1 MASKTTSTVISTRP
15 LSALEMDNVLSAI
28 GAELFARGYQPQLH
42 SRNLLEYRRQ
52 LKRRKYA
59 QAIVRV
65 ADLPVEFTGEEGGPE
80 EIVAGHAFGVSATP
94 DVAGV
99 IAGLLQPYE
108 ETTESLISRSSS
120 LLVGRTFVKKVPDV
134 ECDHCGTKQVVT
146 VPVKIDR
153 IEGTRGYGPGGCV
166 EVKCC
171 NCHKMF
177 DVTWTDATIEIRF
190 T

>member
-1 MASKTTSTVISTRP
+1 VADKTTSTVISTRP

-28 GAELFARGYQPQLH
+28 GATLFARGYEPMLH

-52 LKRRKYA
+52 IKRKKFA
-59 QAIVRV
+59 LAIVRV

-80 EIVAGHAFGVSATP
+80 EIVAGHAFGISSAP
-94 DVAGV
+94 DVAEA
-99 IAGLLQPYE
+99 ISTQLQPYQ
-108 ETTESLISRSSS
+108 ETTENLISRSSA
-120 LLVGRTFVKKVPDV
+120 LLVGKTFEKKVTDV
-134 ECDHCGTKQVVT
+134 ACDHCGTEQVVT
-146 VPVKIDR
+146 VPIKIDR

-171 NCHKMF
+171 NCHKTF